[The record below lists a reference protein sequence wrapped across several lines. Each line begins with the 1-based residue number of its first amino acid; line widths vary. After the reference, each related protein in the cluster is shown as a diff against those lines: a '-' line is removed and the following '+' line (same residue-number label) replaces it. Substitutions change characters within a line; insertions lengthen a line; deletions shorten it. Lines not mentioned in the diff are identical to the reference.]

1 MSVYGLDLRRKIV
14 AALDGGQTVASVARR
29 FDVDQKTVR
38 SYRRRAGQGLLAAD
52 RCGPKGHTK
61 LTDDDLRTLEREVA
75 TNPGVTLRELQG
87 KLSVAVA
94 ESTVFRAL
102 QKLGLTFKKSP

>member
-1 MSVYGLDLRRKIV
+1 MSLRRKIV
-14 AALDGGQTVASVARR
+14 AALDNGQAVASVARR

-61 LTDDDLRTLEREVA
+61 LTGEDLRTLKREIQA
-75 TNPGVTLRELQG
+75 DPGGTLGELQG

-94 ESTVFRAL
+94 ESTVCRAL
-102 QKLGLTFKKSP
+102 QKLGLSFKKSH